1 MSLGKDGNCVLLN
14 ILETGCIVYIEM
26 ETDLQKANTL
36 YEILPEDIQ
45 VHLKEEYIMPQL
57 RGDDLVKEFDKQ
69 LMSEEC
75 QRLGWQVLPDVVSKI
90 IKNDLAMV
98 QIEKKYRN
106 LNFRN
111 SYERHFIKKIN
122 SFTHHSWTPL
132 NSMCAE
138 LTMRQWH

>member
-1 MSLGKDGNCVLLN
+1 
-14 ILETGCIVYIEM
+14 M
-26 ETDLQKANTL
+26 ETDLKKANAL

-45 VHLKEEYIMPQL
+45 VHLKEEYILPQL

-90 IKNDLAMV
+90 IENNSAMKK
-98 QIEKKYRN
+98 IDEKYRN
-106 LNFRN
+106 LDFRN

-132 NSMCAE
+132 TSMCAE

>member
-45 VHLKEEYIMPQL
+45 VHLKEEYILPQL

-90 IKNDLAMV
+90 IENDSAMA

>member
-1 MSLGKDGNCVLLN
+1 
-14 ILETGCIVYIEM
+14 M
-26 ETDLQKANTL
+26 ETDLKKANTM
-36 YEILPEDIQ
+36 YQILPEDIQ
-45 VHLKEEYIMPQL
+45 VHLKEEYILPQL

-90 IKNDLAMV
+90 IENDSAMA

-122 SFTHHSWTPL
+122 SFTHPSWTPL
-132 NSMCAE
+132 TSMCAE

>member
-1 MSLGKDGNCVLLN
+1 
-14 ILETGCIVYIEM
+14 M

-36 YEILPEDIQ
+36 YQILPEDIQ
-45 VHLKEEYIMPQL
+45 VHLKEEYIL
-57 RGDDLVKEFDKQ
+57 SFVRGDDLVKEFDKQ

-90 IKNDLAMV
+90 IENDSAMA
-98 QIEKKYRN
+98 QIEKKYSN

>member
-1 MSLGKDGNCVLLN
+1 M
-14 ILETGCIVYIEM
+14 YIEM

-45 VHLKEEYIMPQL
+45 VHLKEEYILPQL

-90 IKNDLAMV
+90 IKNDSAMA
-98 QIEKKYRN
+98 QIEKKYHN

>member
-1 MSLGKDGNCVLLN
+1 
-14 ILETGCIVYIEM
+14 M

-36 YEILPEDIQ
+36 YQILPEDIQ
-45 VHLKEEYIMPQL
+45 VHLKEEYIMPAKVPQEPTVPVEV
-57 RGDDLVKEFDKQ
+57 GDDLVKEFDKQ

-90 IKNDLAMV
+90 IENDFAMA